1 MKIKLWK
8 EIWINYHKAFSV
20 EIASE
25 PKYFVSDIAWNHR
38 WVLRNLFEL
47 MADLLDITEN
57 IQRE

>member
-25 PKYFVSDIAWNHR
+25 PKYFVSDIA
-38 WVLRNLFEL
+38 
-47 MADLLDITEN
+47 
-57 IQRE
+57 